1 MAETRS
7 ALFVID
13 IQNDLATDEATR
25 IPHAARIRSAGDEIL
40 SVARKIIDSYRVR
53 QEKSPSIIVFV
64 QHEETPESGPLVCGS
79 TPWELV
85 FNPRP
90 DVPEE
95 ILVAKT
101 VRKLQWIW
109 NDFHALVLI

>member
-1 MAETRS
+1 MMAEPRS

-25 IPHAARIRSAGDEIL
+25 IPHAARIRSAGEAIL
-40 SVARKIIDSYRVR
+40 SVARKVVDSYRTK

-64 QHEETPESGPLVCGS
+64 QHEETPESGALVRGS

-85 FNPRP
+85 FNPRS
-90 DVPEE
+90 DISEE

-101 VRKLQWIW
+101 VRKLRLTQLE
-109 NDFHALVLI
+109 FVTHLI